1 MSKFITLVLVV
12 CLAGCVTSSTPTTPS
27 SSPPPSSLPTSP
39 SMCGLYIG
47 GYGACIGNCSA
58 SRVTGAAAFPC
69 VDTCTPGGPGE
80 PPTCQKQPGCEA
92 MQEAQAAAAYASCMS
107 QCDAMPMECR

>member
-1 MSKFITLVLVV
+1 MRKSIALLFVV
-12 CLAGCVTSSTPTTPS
+12 CLAGCASSSTPTKPS
-27 SSPPPSSLPTSP
+27 SSPHKKP

-47 GYGACIGNCSA
+47 GYGACIGNCSSARIIGA
-58 SRVTGAAAFPC
+58 SSVMC

-92 MQEAQAAAAYASCMS
+92 MKEAHAASAYASCTS
-107 QCDAMPMECR
+107 QCDMMPIECR